1 MSDANG
7 FGFGKFVPGFDF
19 LQNLTKGA
27 AGNAPQMPSLSSW
40 IAPTIS
46 VEDVE
51 KRIKELKSVQF
62 WLEQNSRALTAT
74 IQALEV
80 QKMTL
85 STLEGMNVSMKDVA
99 NAFKLNTSDSV
110 MGSMQKMSESFV
122 GAAQSMASTAKPA
135 PVADTPTPP
144 PAVPP
149 EVVPSSEAKAPT
161 STVDPMQW
169 WSALTQQFKQ
179 IAGTVLADVAKQA
192 SFDASQSA
200 AKDALKTATT
210 MASEMATKGVK
221 NVQEVTRAVAS
232 KMPLPMSPP
241 MPVRAA
247 APVTASAAAAK
258 PVPAKKITAA
268 KNTTAAKDTTAA
280 KKPVATKKA
289 AAPKVVAP
297 KTAAAAKTTARRP
310 AAR

>member
-27 AGNAPQMPSLSSW
+27 AGSAPQMPSLSSW

-99 NAFKLNTSDSV
+99 NAFKLNASDSV
-110 MGSMQKMSESFV
+110 MGSMQKMGESFV
-122 GAAQSMASTAKPA
+122 GAAQSMAGGTKSVPA
-135 PVADTPTPP
+135 TPTPP

-149 EVVPSSEAKAPT
+149 EATPSSESKAPT

-169 WSALTQQFKQ
+169 WGALTQQFQQ

-192 SFDASQSA
+192 SFDATQMA

-221 NVQEVTRAVAS
+221 NVQEATRAVAS

-247 APVTASAAAAK
+247 APAPAAATVTK

-268 KNTTAAKDTTAA
+268 KNTTVAKDTTAA
-280 KKPVATKKA
+280 KKPAAVKKS
-289 AAPKVVAP
+289 AAPKA
-297 KTAAAAKTTARRP
+297 AAAAKTTPRRP
-310 AAR
+310 ASR